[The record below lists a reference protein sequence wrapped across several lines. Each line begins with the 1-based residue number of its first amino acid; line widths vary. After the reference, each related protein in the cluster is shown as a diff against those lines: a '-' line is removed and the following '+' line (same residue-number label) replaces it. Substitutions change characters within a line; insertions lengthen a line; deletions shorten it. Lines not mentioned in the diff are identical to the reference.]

1 MPVTFGS
8 STCRS
13 GEVSRVSEQLY
24 AVTFED
30 SGATYVDS
38 VFGTRNEAQDLME
51 RLEVERYEELLVYGE
66 IWGPEEYENF
76 YSVEELDPEI
86 LSDDDQRMLENGEVI
101 EIR

>member
-1 MPVTFGS
+1 MPVTFGG
-8 STCRS
+8 STCGS

-38 VFGTRNEAQDLME
+38 VFGTRSEAEDLME

-66 IWGPEEYENF
+66 IRGPEEYENF

-86 LSDDDQRMLENGEVI
+86 LSDDQRMLENGEVI
-101 EIR
+101 ELR

>member
-1 MPVTFGS
+1 M
-8 STCRS
+8 
-13 GEVSRVSEQLY
+13 SEQLY
-24 AVTFED
+24 AVTFQD

-38 VFGTRNEAQDLME
+38 VFGTRSEAGDLME
-51 RLEVERYEELLVYGE
+51 RLEVERYEELLLYGV

-101 EIR
+101 ALR

>member
-13 GEVSRVSEQLY
+13 GQVSRVSEQLY
-24 AVTFED
+24 AVTFQD

-38 VFGTRNEAQDLME
+38 VFGTRSEAGDLME
-51 RLEVERYEELLVYGE
+51 RLEVERYEELLLYGV

-86 LSDDDQRMLENGEVI
+86 LSDDDQRMLENGDTI
-101 EIR
+101 ELR

>member
-1 MPVTFGS
+1 M
-8 STCRS
+8 
-13 GEVSRVSEQLY
+13 SEQLY

-38 VFGTRNEAQDLME
+38 VFATRSEAEDLME
-51 RLEVERYEELLVYGE
+51 RLEVERYEELVVYGV

-86 LSDDDQRMLENGEVI
+86 LSDEDQRMLENGEAI
-101 EIR
+101 ELR